1 MTGYSRSPRLTK
13 GAIVAFRPPLPI
25 PSVIPFQYNPETLSR
40 TVEARA
46 AEGDGGTE
54 TFRLAG
60 VPKEKIAVDAMFD
73 AADDLERG
81 DSVAETTGLS
91 PRLAALETLLYPE
104 YATTIANTVLMNL
117 GTIEVLPAKSPFTI
131 FIWGK
136 NRILPVRLSNL
147 SITEEAYDPA
157 LNPIRA
163 KVGMEL
169 QVLTTQDLK
178 ATHPGYGMYLAHHVI
193 KETMAAIGTAQSL
206 GRVLG
211 SDVRLL

>member
-1 MTGYSRSPRLTK
+1 MTGYSRSPRLAK

-25 PSVIPFQYNPETLSR
+25 PSVIVFQYNPETLSR
-40 TVEARA
+40 SVEARTT
-46 AEGDGGTE
+46 EGEGGTE

-60 VPKEKIAVDAMFD
+60 VPKEKITVEASLD
-73 AADDLERG
+73 AADDLEQG
-81 DSVAETTGLS
+81 DSVAETNGLT

-104 YATTIANTVLMNL
+104 YATTIANTVLMAI
-117 GTIEVLPAKSPFTI
+117 GTIEVLPAKSPFTV

-136 NRILPVRLSNL
+136 NRILPVRLASL

-178 ATHPGYGMYLAHHVI
+178 SSHPGYGMYLANHVI
-193 KETMAAIGTAQSL
+193 KETMAGIGNAQSL

-211 SDVRLL
+211 SDIRLL